1 MHKDLTKSSFSL
13 REWLETTPIIV
24 PVIAVILAFAFGA
37 LFILATGHNPI
48 QAYILFIRG
57 AFGNTFNLM
66 ETITKSIPLTIAG
79 LAFLFAYRCGV
90 FNIGTEGQLLIGA
103 IAAALVGFLI
113 KLPPVIHQIVLIL
126 TGAVFGALYAGI
138 AGWLKAYR
146 GVNEILSTLML
157 NYPAIYLTHF
167 LVVKVFK
174 APGVV
179 PATPLINKS
188 AELPVIIPDTRLHAG
203 IFIVIGL
210 IFLVDFILRKTVLGY
225 EIRAVGFNPTAAA
238 YSGISI
244 RKNVIIAIMI
254 SGALAGIAG
263 SVEVM
268 GLHHRFF
275 DQFSPGYGFDG
286 ISVSLVALLNPFAT
300 FFSAL
305 FFGAMRTGSTEMQI
319 FLEIP
324 RQLMTLYQGIILF
337 FIAGQLIFITLIRKI
352 IRKRKE

>member
-1 MHKDLTKSSFSL
+1 LHRDTIRSGFVL
-13 REWLETTPIIV
+13 RDWLETTPIIV
-24 PVIAVILAFAFGA
+24 PLIAVILAFAFGA
-37 LFILATGHNPI
+37 LFILATGHNPL
-48 QAYILFIRG
+48 QAYVLFIRG
-57 AFGNTFNLM
+57 AFGNMFNLM
-66 ETITKSIPLTIAG
+66 ETITKAIPLTIAG

-90 FNIGTEGQLLIGA
+90 FNIGTEGQLLVGA
-103 IAAALVGFLI
+103 MAAALVGYLI
-113 KLPPVIHQIVLIL
+113 KLPPVIHQIVLLIA
-126 TGAVFGALYAGI
+126 GAVFGALYAGI

-157 NYPAIYLTHF
+157 NYPAIYLTHY
-167 LVVKVFK
+167 LVTKIFK
-174 APGVV
+174 SPGVV
-179 PATPLINKS
+179 PATPPISSS
-188 AELPVIIPDTRLHAG
+188 AVLPIIVPDTRLHAG
-203 IFIVIGL
+203 IFIVIAL

-238 YSGISI
+238 HSGISI
-244 RKNVIIAIMI
+244 RKNIIIAIMI
-254 SGALAGIAG
+254 SGALAGLAG

-300 FFSAL
+300 FFSSL

-319 FLEIP
+319 FMEIP

-337 FIAGQLIFITLIRKI
+337 FIAGQLIFITFIRKI
-352 IRKRKE
+352 IRKRKG